1 VEKLQMQWQPETG
14 SVIAMPAALATSE
27 KKLRVLLLCSHPT
40 QYSSPMWR
48 RIAQHPRVE
57 VLVAYC
63 SLEGAEAHVDPGF
76 GVEVAWDIPLLN
88 NYPWVRIKNLS
99 PRPGVGK
106 PFGLVNPGIWKLIR
120 TNRFDAITVFTGYM
134 CVTFWIALAAAKI
147 SQIPVLYGTDATT
160 LHSVDSQ
167 KWKARVK
174 KLFWPR
180 LFRMAD
186 VVIAPSS
193 GTVALMRSLN
203 IPEERIKLMPYVVDN
218 EWWSENAR
226 RVDRAA
232 VRRNWGI
239 PEEASV
245 VLFCA
250 KLQPWKRPQDLL
262 RAFARARVSGSY
274 LVYAGDGA
282 MREQLEHE
290 ATEMGVWERVRF
302 LGFVNQTGL
311 PQVYGSVDLMVLPSE
326 YEPFGLVVNE
336 AMLCGCPVIVSDR
349 VGARFD
355 LVKENETGF
364 VYPVGDVEALTATL
378 GRALQHRERLRCMG
392 KAACERMAQWS
403 PQHYVQSLVEGARQA
418 ILLSRKIRKAV
429 L

>member
-1 VEKLQMQWQPETG
+1 MPSQSEAASMAG
-14 SVIAMPAALATSE
+14 ASVAPGKGE

-48 RIAQHPRVE
+48 RISQHPQMDA
-57 VLVAYC
+57 LVAYC
-63 SLEGAEAHVDPGF
+63 SLQGAEAQMDPGF
-76 GVEVAWDIPLLN
+76 GVKVAWDVPLLN
-88 NYPWVRIKNLS
+88 DYRWVKLRNFS
-99 PRPGVGK
+99 FHPRVGS
-106 PFGLVNPGIWKLIR
+106 FWGLVNPGAWKLIR
-120 TNRFDAITVFTGYM
+120 KERFDAVAVFTGYI
-134 CVTFWIALAAAKI
+134 CATFWIALMAAKI
-147 SQIPVLYGTDATT
+147 SSVPLIYGTDATT
-160 LHSVDSQ
+160 LRSVNGRN
-167 KWKARVK
+167 WKARLK

-186 VVIAPSS
+186 VVLAPSS
-193 GTVALMRSLN
+193 GTVGLMRSLN
-203 IPEERIKLMPYVVDN
+203 IPEERIALVPYVVDN
-218 EWWSENAR
+218 DWWSENAK
-226 RVDRAA
+226 RVDQAA
-232 VRRNWGI
+232 VRRSWGI

-262 RAFARARVSGSY
+262 RAFARANIPNSY

-282 MREQLEHE
+282 MREQLERE
-290 ATEMGVWERVRF
+290 ATELGVRERVRF

-311 PQVYGSVDLMVLPSE
+311 PRVYCSADLMVLPSD

-364 VYPVGDVEALTATL
+364 VYPAGDVEALTAAL
-378 GRALQHRERLRCMG
+378 DRALQHCERLRSMG
-392 KAACERMAQWS
+392 ESARERMARWS
-403 PQHYVQSLVEGARQA
+403 PQHYVQSLVDGARQA
-418 ILLSRKIRKAV
+418 MLLSANVRKAV
-429 L
+429 S